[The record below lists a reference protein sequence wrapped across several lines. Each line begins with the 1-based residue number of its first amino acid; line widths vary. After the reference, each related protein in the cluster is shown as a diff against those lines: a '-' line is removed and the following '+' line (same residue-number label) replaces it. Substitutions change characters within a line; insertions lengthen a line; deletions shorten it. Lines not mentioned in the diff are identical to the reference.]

1 MLSWRTGL
9 FHGNRWFHTAG
20 AVWAVL
26 VSQLFVMSAVLEAA
40 GFREAGG
47 ELWGFFLVPLA
58 ADLTIAWELLGVWRC
73 TSQGL
78 RGKLLRFLCC

>member
-1 MLSWRTGL
+1 MVQCFKNTVKVCFNCVVLEDRPFSW
-9 FHGNRWFHTAG
+9 HRWFHTAG

-47 ELWGFFLVPLA
+47 NCGVFFLCL
-58 ADLTIAWELLGVWRC
+58 
-73 TSQGL
+73 
-78 RGKLLRFLCC
+78 